1 MNPYAIPAL
10 ISAIYLLTLGI
21 ISIFFQRKEKI
32 NIVFALFSF
41 ALSLSAAATFMFY
54 LSPELI
60 SATRWMKLPFIFS
73 VPVPIFAFFYVLTIT
88 GTHQLKNKKHPSLPM
103 RIFIALIIL
112 YGIGIEALTLFTNF
126 IISGVTQY
134 KSTGVEFNYG
144 FLFLPAGIGLSAIT
158 ISAILML
165 FNAYKTTEDKS
176 WRENM
181 LYNLFG
187 FSSLYFLAG
196 IMRMYLPYWG
206 VHTTSISF
214 IPLTM
219 SAFIFYLSIL
229 RYQFRKIEDLN
240 LNLEKKVAARTQELR
255 QAQANLVQSA
265 KMSALGKLVAGV
277 AHEMNTP
284 LGVISSNYDSFARAI
299 HKLMDEIEIKK
310 THQPNI
316 EKIFDVI
323 ENLLA
328 VNKMSTQQIAK
339 IVKSMKKFAR
349 LDEGDIVR
357 ADLNESIDDTLMLF
371 NRELKNRI
379 RIEKDYGDISLIHC
393 RANQINQVIM
403 NLLSNAI
410 EAIETE
416 GMIKIRTGQNDDF
429 VWIEI
434 SDTGKGIHPDD
445 LDSIFDP
452 GFTTKGVGVGT
463 GLGLAISY
471 QIIQEHRGK
480 ISVKSEP
487 GIGSTFTIELPTS
500 DLAAESST
508 TYF

>member
-41 ALSLSAAATFMFY
+41 ALSFSAAATFMFY
-54 LSPELI
+54 LSPEL
-60 SATRWMKLPFIFS
+60 AEAVRWMKLPFVFS

-88 GTHQLKNKKHPSLPM
+88 GAHQFKNKKRPSFPL
-103 RIFIALIIL
+103 RLFIVLIIL
-112 YGIGIEALTLFTNF
+112 YGIGVEAVALFTNF
-126 IISGVTQY
+126 IISGVTHY
-134 KSTGVEFNYG
+134 EPTGVEFNFG
-144 FLFLPAGIGLSAIT
+144 FLYLPAGIGLSVIT

-165 FNAYKTTEDKS
+165 FKAYKKTLEKS
-176 WRENM
+176 RRENM

-187 FSSLYFLAG
+187 FISLYFLAG
-196 IMRMYLPYWG
+196 IMRMYLPYFG
-206 VHTTSISF
+206 IHTTSISF

-219 SAFIFYLSIL
+219 SAFIFHLSIL

-284 LGVISSNYDSFARAI
+284 LGVISSNYDSFARAL
-299 HKLMDEIEIKK
+299 HKLMDEIEINKK
-310 THQPNI
+310 HQPNI
-316 EKIFDVI
+316 EKLFDII
-323 ENLLA
+323 ENLLS

-339 IVKSMKKFAR
+339 IVRSMKKFAR
-349 LDEGDIVR
+349 LDEGDIVS

-371 NRELKNRI
+371 NREFKNRI
-379 RIEKDYGDISLIHC
+379 QIEKDYGEISAIHC
-393 RANQINQVIM
+393 RANQINQIIM

-410 EAIETE
+410 EAIEKE
-416 GMIKIRTGQNDDF
+416 GTIKIRTGQNEDF
-429 VWIEI
+429 VWIGI
-434 SDTGKGIHPDD
+434 SDTGKGIHPDN
-445 LDSIFDP
+445 LDNIFDP

-463 GLGLAISY
+463 GLGLAISH
-471 QIIQEHRGK
+471 QIIKEHNGK
-480 ISVKSEP
+480 ISVQSEP
-487 GIGSTFTIELPTS
+487 GIGSIFTIELPNQI
-500 DLAAESST
+500 
-508 TYF
+508 